1 MKKSF
6 LALAVAAVAAT
17 ALSSVASA
25 TTVYDKDG
33 NSLDIYGRV
42 QSVYYSDK
50 WSNGVSNED
59 GTFSTSARLGLD
71 LRTQLTSGIA
81 VGVIIH
87 PSYAFIVPV
96 DKEGVVI
103 TGFRT

>member
-50 WSNGVSNED
+50 WSGVSNEE
-59 GTFSTSARLGLD
+59 GSFKTSARLGLD
-71 LRTQLTSGIA
+71 LRTQLTSGIKKA
-81 VGVIIH
+81 LMPVI
-87 PSYAFIVPV
+87 YGLA
-96 DKEGVVI
+96 
-103 TGFRT
+103 